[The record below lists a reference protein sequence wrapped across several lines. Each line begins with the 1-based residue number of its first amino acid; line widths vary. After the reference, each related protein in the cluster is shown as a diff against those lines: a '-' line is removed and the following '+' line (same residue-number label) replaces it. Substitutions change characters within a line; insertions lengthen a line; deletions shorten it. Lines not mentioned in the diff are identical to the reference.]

1 MPVLKYNNPQKRC
14 KVGDNMKVHER
25 IKAYI
30 VDQGIALDALSKSS
44 GIPQDQLGC
53 MLSGKEILYA
63 KDLKAICL
71 ALNVSPEIFI
81 DTQGEDAND

>member
-1 MPVLKYNNPQKRC
+1 
-14 KVGDNMKVHER
+14 MKVHEK

-30 VDQGIALDALSKSS
+30 TANGIFTSALSANS
-44 GIPQDQLGC
+44 GIPEERLGA
-53 MLSGKEILYA
+53 MLSGEEILYA

-81 DTQGEDAND
+81 DR

>member
-1 MPVLKYNNPQKRC
+1 
-14 KVGDNMKVHER
+14 MKVHER
-25 IKAYI
+25 INAYI
-30 VDQGIALDALSKSS
+30 AANGIATDALSKST
-44 GIPQDQLGC
+44 GIPQDRLGS
-53 MLSGKEILYA
+53 MLSGDETLYA